1 MTANRRDFLKTAAL
15 SAVVLGG
22 GGVAHAATGSATARR
37 VLAIGTGLDSD
48 RAFARGAAAET
59 VATPLA
65 SPDGYSALI
74 QTIEAARG
82 SLFLALVE
90 PAMALLVEE
99 AAMDCRLAMIA
110 RTPVRAPHGTDVE
123 AWAHSLGR
131 SLALGNRPR
140 QPLSTYPSAALS
152 VGRALVALALR

>member
-22 GGVAHAATGSATARR
+22 GGVAHAATSSATARR
-37 VLAIGTGLDSD
+37 VVAIGTGLDSD
-48 RAFARGAAAET
+48 GAFARGAAAE
-59 VATPLA
+59 PLA
-65 SPDGYSALI
+65 APLGSPEGYRALI

-110 RTPVRAPHGTDVE
+110 RTPVRAPHGADGE
-123 AWAHSLGR
+123 ALAHSLGR
-131 SLALGNRPR
+131 SLALGNTPR
-140 QPLSTYPSAALS
+140 QPVFATPSAAPS